1 MTLVIVGDLK
11 KIRKQLEALPQLKG
25 LLPSA

>member
-11 KIRKQLEALPQLKG
+11 KIRAQLEALPQLKG
-25 LLPSA
+25 RLPAS